1 MRKQHYHMK
10 LISSRVHGYLD
21 YIVGALLVATPWL
34 FGFARGGAETWV
46 FIAQGTLAILYSLL
60 TNYELGVVRILS
72 MRVHL
77 VLDLAASL
85 FLAFS
90 PWIFGFSGYIWVPHI
105 IFGIMEMLVV
115 ALSVSISGT
124 EVKHKKLSGL

>member
-1 MRKQHYHMK
+1 MK

-90 PWIFGFSGYIWVPHI
+90 PWIFGFSDYIWVPHI
-105 IFGIMEMLVV
+105 IFGIMEILVV
-115 ALSVSISGT
+115 ALSVSTSGT
-124 EVKHKKLSGL
+124 EVKQKKLSGLRPGQ